1 MYENTQLIRPAQV
14 CKKLAISSTT
24 LWRLVKAEKLT
35 PIKISQRATAFK
47 LEDVEKYIQKSMEA
61 GNDD

>member
-24 LWRLVKAEKLT
+24 LWRLVKAEKLK

-47 LEDVEKYIQKSMEA
+47 LEHIEKYIQQSMERDNA
-61 GNDD
+61 